1 MVSAAD
7 TRAGNRLAEQLR
19 KPADQL
25 HSRSVVFRSVR
36 IPVGSANL
44 SLDILVEAVAGI
56 IGFGDR
62 GNMDVLTFDID
73 STGVALSAAAD
84 TRAARGRGGDDRR
97 RARDIDRIRVSSRT
111 CADARA
117 VFTNGDDRTAGDR
130 DRAGNPCIFTAA
142 NTGAGIVQIVSGG
155 SGSDP
160 AAGDVDLRT
169 VGLSAAADARAAYR
183 HCPDIATVYTQG

>member
-1 MVSAAD
+1 MLVRAADRRGVLTARSVYVSVLRNIDRTAGALVSAAD
-7 TRAGNRLAEQLR
+7 TRAGNRLAEQLC

-25 HSRSVVFRSVR
+25 QSRSVVFLSVR
-36 IPVGSANL
+36 IPVGSADL

-73 STGVALSAAAD
+73 GSGVALSAAAD

-97 RARDIDRIRVSSRT
+97 RARDIDRICISSRT

-117 VFTNGDDRTAGDR
+117 VRSEER
-130 DRAGNPCIFTAA
+130 R
-142 NTGAGIVQIVSGG
+142 
-155 SGSDP
+155 
-160 AAGDVDLRT
+160 
-169 VGLSAAADARAAYR
+169 VGKECRL
-183 HCPDIATVYTQG
+183 